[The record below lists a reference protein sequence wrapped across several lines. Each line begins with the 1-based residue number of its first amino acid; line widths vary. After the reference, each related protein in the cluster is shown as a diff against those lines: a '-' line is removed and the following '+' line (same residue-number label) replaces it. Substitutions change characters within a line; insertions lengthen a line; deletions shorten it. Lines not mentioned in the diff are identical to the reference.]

1 MLRYF
6 LKRILMLI
14 PVMIGA
20 TLMVFTIMEFS
31 PGDPARIILGDDT
44 TDEAVAQLRQDMGL
58 DKPFAIRYVNYIVNF
73 CKGDM
78 GISYRNRLP
87 VGKQILE
94 RLPNT
99 LILAG
104 SAALLAIIIGMPI
117 GVISAL
123 KQYTFFDNIT
133 MLFALLMAAA
143 PVFWLGLIL
152 VIIFALHL
160 GWVPAAGMGQGSKL
174 FISLILPAVTLCGS
188 TSALIA
194 RTTRSSMLEVMR
206 QDYIDTARSKG
217 IKERVVTLHHMLRNA
232 LIPIITVVGLQF
244 GVMLGGSVMVE
255 SIFSWPGVG
264 RFVVDSIKAKDIPS
278 VLGSVITLAIL
289 FTIVNLLVDM
299 LYAVVDPRIKSQ
311 YKRSKLFVS
320 SRRSY

>member
-1 MLRYF
+1 
-6 LKRILMLI
+6 
-14 PVMIGA
+14 
-20 TLMVFTIMEFS
+20 
-31 PGDPARIILGDDT
+31 
-44 TDEAVAQLRQDMGL
+44 
-58 DKPFAIRYVNYIVNF
+58 
-73 CKGDM
+73 
-78 GISYRNRLP
+78 
-87 VGKQILE
+87 
-94 RLPNT
+94 
-99 LILAG
+99 
-104 SAALLAIIIGMPI
+104 
-117 GVISAL
+117 
-123 KQYTFFDNIT
+123 
-133 MLFALLMAAA
+133 
-143 PVFWLGLIL
+143 
-152 VIIFALHL
+152 
-160 GWVPAAGMGQGSKL
+160 MGQGSKL